1 MKARLIE
8 NGKVKEVHTM
18 GLIHRTLAA
27 AEQGLKTLE
36 IWHLTIPPGSETPV
50 SRHYGEVVA
59 ITLNGTGRAAIG
71 EDERLDLFPNTT
83 LVIPP
88 QVPRWLVNTGGEDL
102 VVLII
107 RSLAPPQ

>member
-1 MKARLIE
+1 MKAMLVE
-8 NGKVKEVHTM
+8 NEKVKEVHVM

-27 AEQGLKTLE
+27 EEQGLKTLE

-50 SRHYGEVVA
+50 GRHYGEVVA
-59 ITLNGTGRAAIG
+59 ITLKGTGRAVVG

-88 QVPRWLVNTGGEDL
+88 QVPRWLVNTGEEDL

-107 RSLAPPQ
+107 RGLVPPQ